1 MNKILYIFAV
11 LSLAFFASCASVSYP
26 AQAAIPADIA
36 GTVHAG
42 DPVIPAENALMDDL
56 GIVWVRNDFYWDQ
69 VEPKQGEWNFSRYDK
84 MVEENKKSGRKILAI
99 LSFDNNWLYKNGR
112 RRDYISPK
120 NLPLYI
126 NYVETVVTRYKGK
139 VDAWEIWNEPNVPIR
154 FWNGPAKDFFA
165 LSKAAAQKIKE
176 VDPNAYVVAGAFFR
190 SPSLFI
196 KGMWKA
202 GAMENVDALSLH
214 PYSGTPNSMIRLY
227 ASFER
232 LVRRLGFSGEIW
244 VTEIGYP
251 VAGYYPMTIK
261 ERMLG
266 DYIIKTFC
274 LLAAKGARTIFWY
287 QLSES
292 YIKENTPARF
302 NSERF
307 FGLSYKDFE
316 LRDGAESFSRIVKAI
331 AGSEYLAA
339 MPDSAGPKTAAKP
352 GVTAFYF
359 KRPSGEIL
367 CVSLKKNK
375 PAEITTVSRQL

>member
-1 MNKILYIFAV
+1 MNRIILYTAAV
-11 LSLAFFASCASVSYP
+11 ALLAVCASCASVRYP
-26 AQAAIPADIA
+26 QSASIPADIA

-42 DPVIPAENALMDDL
+42 DPVLPDENALMDNL
-56 GIVWVRNDFYWDQ
+56 GIVWVRNDFYWRR
-69 VEPKQGEWNFSRYDK
+69 VEPEKGVWDFSRYDK
-84 MVEENKKSGRKILAI
+84 MLEENKKSGRKVLAI
-99 LSFDNNWLYKNGR
+99 LAFDNHWLYKNGR
-112 RRDYISPK
+112 RRDYISPQ

-176 VDPNAYVVAGAFFR
+176 IDPNAYVVAGAFFR

-196 KGMWKA
+196 KGMWKY
-202 GAMENVDALSLH
+202 GALENVDAISLH
-214 PYSGTPNSMIRLY
+214 PYSNTPESMIRVY
-227 ASFER
+227 DSFER
-232 LVRRLGFSGEIW
+232 LIRKLGFAGDIW
-244 VTEIGYP
+244 VTEIGFP
-251 VAGYYPMTIK
+251 VAGFYPMTIP

-266 DYIIKTFC
+266 DYIVKTIT

-292 YIKENTPARF
+292 YLKENTPARF

-316 LRDGAESFSRIVKAI
+316 MREGVESFARIVKAI
-331 AGSEYLAA
+331 AGSEYINDMPNSAA
-339 MPDSAGPKTAAKP
+339 LEP
-352 GVTAFYF
+352 GVQAFYF
-359 KRPSGEIL
+359 KKPNGDTV
-367 CVSLKKNK
+367 CVSWKKNK
-375 PAEITTVSRQL
+375 RAEIFEIFAKM